1 MRTFFLTPEQ
11 YGEMKQR
18 YERFNEPWSLEE
30 VTELRE
36 MAADGLPRSEMAAQ
50 LGRSP
55 NAVRMKLQALGL
67 YVPKPSARPW
77 TEEEETR
84 LVEQYRSGASFADLA
99 AASGRSERA
108 ILSRLIRLRAGL
120 LPEVPAATLPAP
132 VSPPQ
137 EA

>member
-1 MRTFFLTPEQ
+1 MALRNLQASKKVLCMRTFFLTPEQ

-36 MAADGLPRSEMAAQ
+36 MAADGLPRSEMAAR

-84 LVEQYRSGASFADLA
+84 LVEQYRSGASFA
-99 AASGRSERA
+99 G
-108 ILSRLIRLRAGL
+108 LSSRKSSSS
-120 LPEVPAATLPAP
+120 
-132 VSPPQ
+132 SPKSARFTPISTGDVIP
-137 EA
+137 